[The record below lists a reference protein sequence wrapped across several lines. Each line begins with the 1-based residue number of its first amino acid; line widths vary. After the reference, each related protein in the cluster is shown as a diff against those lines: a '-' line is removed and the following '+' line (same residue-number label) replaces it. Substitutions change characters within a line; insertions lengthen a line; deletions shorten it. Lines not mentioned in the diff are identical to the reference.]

1 MGSDRRRHCHVL
13 NCYFDRKC
21 SFGRFYTCSNVSI
34 LNVHNVKA
42 NSVDPD
48 QTAHY
53 EQFDQDLHYL
63 PFSFVHSKSA
73 LVKYSCP

>member
-1 MGSDRRRHCHVL
+1 MEYFLISCELWAQNEMGSDRPRHCHVL

-48 QTAHY
+48 QTAH
-53 EQFDQDLHYL
+53 
-63 PFSFVHSKSA
+63 
-73 LVKYSCP
+73 